1 MDPLLNPEQ
10 TMDQLKSKY
19 ETIFSESGLLEED
32 DSNDFFSLME
42 TDTQSDPY
50 IVTEKNLP

>member
-10 TMDQLKSKY
+10 TMDQLKSNY

-32 DSNDFFSLME
+32 DS
-42 TDTQSDPY
+42 T
-50 IVTEKNLP
+50 